1 MLKELIV
8 WIISFIVSTVFSK
21 YTGTEQGQL
30 FICMYV
36 GSEVFL
42 MVVGCVILV
51 ALNAKK
57 SIPVKEMIAYFV
69 ELAVTMAAT
78 WELSK
83 IFSVNFYVA
92 YQLISIGQILY
103 PGFIS
108 AEEDSM
114 KY

>member
-30 FICMYV
+30 FICMY
-36 GSEVFL
+36 
-42 MVVGCVILV
+42 GCVILV

-108 AEEDSM
+108 AEDTM
-114 KY
+114 NY

>member
-21 YTGTEQGQL
+21 YTGTEQL

-57 SIPVKEMIAYFV
+57 SIPVKEMIAYLV
-69 ELAVTMAAT
+69 ELAITMAVT

-83 IFSVNFYVA
+83 IFNVNFYVA

-108 AEEDSM
+108 AEDTM
-114 KY
+114 NY